1 MSDRT
6 TTVAS
11 REVRPEPRK
20 IEPAE
25 EVGTAQASS
34 AERMDRSEAGVH
46 PMVAKIA
53 IGATVWF
60 LAVTWLFFAWG
71 RQIDFLLAIVILFF
85 IFFIGLFLL
94 AAFYSVK
101 DPRWPVREMSFRE
114 FLSSDIRI
122 GSGTMRGRDVA
133 IQIATIPVALAV
145 AGTLIGLAW
154 VIFG

>member
-6 TTVAS
+6 TTLSHHNAPPDAEHAEAMS
-11 REVRPEPRK
+11 SPGAPES
-20 IEPAE
+20 
-25 EVGTAQASS
+25 SS
-34 AERMDRSEAGVH
+34 AKRMDKSEAGVH

-71 RQIDFLLAIVILFF
+71 RQIDFLIAIVILFF
-85 IFFIGLFLL
+85 AFFIGLFLL
-94 AAFYSVK
+94 TASYSVRDK
-101 DPRWPVREMSFRE
+101 RWPVREMSFRE
-114 FLSSDIRI
+114 FLRSDVRI

-133 IQIATIPVALAV
+133 IQIATIPVALAL